1 MKTNKKKSSNKSDEK
16 EAAKKKVAKAAS
28 KSSSSKGGKKA
39 ADKKKSAK
47 KSAAK
52 KSAVKKSAATKP
64 AAKKVAKKVLKK
76 ASDKKTSKLSS
87 KAKAK
92 KTSSKAGAKKTVSK
106 KSDSKKPSIKK
117 TSVKKAA
124 SKSPTKTVLKKSA
137 PKKLTSKKSAS
148 LKKSGAKKAAVKK
161 SAAKSSIKKVAP
173 KRGASSKKVASK
185 KAATKKTAPK
195 KSSLK
200 KVTTKT
206 ATARKGKKS
215 PSSLSSITQVANSQM
230 GVTEYRLSNGLKVIL
245 APNNSAPVVTYMQ
258 LFRVGSRDEGVGHT
272 GATHFLEHMMFKGTK
287 KFDPL
292 NGLDST
298 ELLNR
303 IGAVSNATTW
313 FDRTNYFEAVP
324 SQYLEFCIKIEADR
338 MRNLQLR
345 ESDRDAEMS
354 VVRNELERGENSP
367 DEAMEKEMYAIA
379 YREHPYHHPTIG
391 WRSDV
396 ENIPMD
402 RLKAFY
408 DVFYWPN
415 NCSILVVG
423 DFDTDKTLALIEKYY
438 GKIPSSPHPIPEVYT
453 REPSQEGERRYKVSR
468 AGDLQRVWIGHR
480 TPASSHADH
489 YPINV
494 VSHLLGGSHDKGS
507 RLYKALMD
515 TGLAMDVACRHDEL
529 RDPALMII
537 AATLTQDADPSE
549 VEKVI
554 LQEIEKLQKELVG
567 DDELAPIRSANRK
580 GSILARADQMEL
592 AFALG
597 EAESRDTWR
606 WLADFDE
613 KFEAV
618 TPEDIRR
625 VCSDY
630 LVKENRTV
638 GCFIPAES
646 GDEVCCDSDEHDH
659 SDHAHDIDDGISDE
673 PPTKPSKKKKIPVL
687 SSKELDKI
695 LTPAKTT
702 QRASFSSQVQ
712 TRQLENGLKF
722 MHMKNA
728 GTGSIAISLYIPA
741 GNYFEP
747 SDRHGV
753 ADVVSEMITRGSEG
767 LSKEQLAFTLK
778 DLGLTEG
785 LNLHTDAFAAS
796 LGNTVVKEDFAEYL
810 GLVSRVLRTPLF
822 LESELQRLKQEWSA
836 RILEQK
842 NNTGPMAMNRL
853 YRELYPEGHLFHQI
867 DFDEQSQ
874 QMQSLTQV
882 DLQSFH
888 AYYSPA
894 RAILTVVGDIDFED
908 AHQTVEEI
916 FGNWRGP
923 TPEHISIPP
932 VAMPENGRRIE
943 IRMPDKSS
951 MDILMGYPLPVRRR
965 DPDFYPLHLANL
977 ALGGD
982 TIIARLGKCVR
993 EENGLTYGIYS
1004 GLGDNVHGAAPWTVS
1019 LSVNPANA
1027 NKALGLVSDVLNNYR
1042 KTGITNDELKREAT
1056 GAAGLFTVSM
1066 RSSMAIARVLTRF
1079 EVIGLGVE
1087 GVDRHVERI
1096 LSVKKNNVDEVIQK
1110 YLHPEKMLTVLA
1122 GSF

>member
-39 ADKKKSAK
+39 AEKKKPAK

-52 KSAVKKSAATKP
+52 KSAVKKSTAKKSAAKKP
-64 AAKKVAKKVLKK
+64 VKKVAKKVLKK
-76 ASDKKTSKLSS
+76 TSAKKTSKLAS
-87 KAKAK
+87 KVKAK
-92 KTSSKAGAKKTVSK
+92 KTGPKLGAKKSVVK

-124 SKSPTKTVLKKSA
+124 SNSPKKTGLKKSA

-148 LKKSGAKKAAVKK
+148 LKKSGTKKAAVKK
-161 SAAKSSIKKVAP
+161 SATKSPSTKSTVKKVAT
-173 KRGASSKKVASK
+173 KKGSSSKKAASK
-185 KAATKKTAPK
+185 KAAPK

-200 KVTTKT
+200 KITKT

-215 PSSLSSITQVANSQM
+215 PGVSSITQVANSQM

-423 DFDTDKTLALIEKYY
+423 DFDTDKTLGLIEKYY

-468 AGDLQRVWIGHR
+468 AGDLQRVWVGHR

-507 RLYKALMD
+507 RLYRALMD
-515 TGLAMDVACRHDEL
+515 SGLAMDVACRHDEL

-554 LQEIEKLQKELVG
+554 LKEIDNLQNELVS

-580 GSILARADQMEL
+580 GSVLARADQMEL

-625 VCSDY
+625 VCADY

-646 GDEVCCDSDEHDH
+646 ADEICCDSDDEHDH
-659 SDHAHDIDDGISDE
+659 DIDEDASDE
-673 PPTKPSKKKKIPVL
+673 AATKPSKKKKIPVL
-687 SSKELDKI
+687 NSKELDKI

-722 MHMKNA
+722 MYMKNP

-747 SDRHGV
+747 LDRHGV

-796 LGNTVVKEDFAEYL
+796 LGNTVVKEDFADYL

-853 YRELYPEGHLFHQI
+853 YRELYPDGHLFHQI
-867 DFDEQSQ
+867 DFDEQSK
-874 QMQSLTQV
+874 QMQSLTQL

-888 AYYSPA
+888 EYYSPA
-894 RAILTVVGDIDFED
+894 RAILTVVGDIEFEA

-916 FGNWRGP
+916 FGSWRGP

-932 VAMPENGRRIE
+932 VAMPETGKRIE

-1027 NKALGLVSDVLNNYR
+1027 NKALGLVADVLNNYR
-1042 KTGITNDELKREAT
+1042 KTGITNDELRREAT

-1087 GVDRHVERI
+1087 GVDHHVERI
-1096 LSVKKNNVDEVIQK
+1096 LSVKKNDVDEVIQK

>member
-1 MKTNKKKSSNKSDEK
+1 MKTNKKKSSKVEK
-16 EAAKKKVAKAAS
+16 ESAKKKPSKA
-28 KSSSSKGGKKA
+28 SSVGKKA
-39 ADKKKSAK
+39 TTKAKSDK
-47 KSAAK
+47 AAG
-52 KSAVKKSAATKP
+52 S
-64 AAKKVAKKVLKK
+64 KKV
-76 ASDKKTSKLSS
+76 SS
-87 KAKAK
+87 
-92 KTSSKAGAKKTVSK
+92 
-106 KSDSKKPSIKK
+106 
-117 TSVKKAA
+117 KKAA
-124 SKSPTKTVLKKSA
+124 SKKTASKPVAKKRE
-137 PKKLTSKKSAS
+137 SKKT
-148 LKKSGAKKAAVKK
+148 VKK
-161 SAAKSSIKKVAP
+161 SAAKAVAKKIEKKTTPKAKAKKSGLSAKKTANKKLAQSKTSSKKATG
-173 KRGASSKKVASK
+173 KKSTSKKTAAKQNSKAIKKVASK
-185 KAATKKTAPK
+185 KTSAKKSTTRKLASKEAGKKSSSKKVSAKKSVAKFDSKKTSKKGQKSASGLTKKTASRSSK
-195 KSSLK
+195 KSVPAIS
-200 KVTTKT
+200 
-206 ATARKGKKS
+206 
-215 PSSLSSITQVANSQM
+215 QVGASQM
-230 GVTEYRLSNGLKVIL
+230 GVTEYRLANGLKVIL
-245 APNNSAPVVTYMQ
+245 APNHSAPVVTYMQ

-324 SQYLEFCIKIEADR
+324 AQYLEFCIKIEADR

-396 ENIPMD
+396 ENIPME

-415 NCSILVVG
+415 NCSVLIVG
-423 DFDTDKTLALIEKYY
+423 DFDTDKTLKLMEKYY
-438 GKIPSSPHPIPEVYT
+438 GKIPGSPHPIPEVYT

-468 AGDLQRVWIGHR
+468 VGDLKRVWIGHR

-489 YPINV
+489 YAINV

-507 RLYKALMD
+507 RLYTALMD
-515 TGLAMDVACRHDEL
+515 TGLTMDVACRHDEL

-537 AATLTQDADPSE
+537 AATLTQDAEPAE
-549 VEKVI
+549 VEKII
-554 LQEIEKLQKELVG
+554 LGELEKLQTELVG

-606 WLADFDE
+606 WLAEFDE

-625 VCSDY
+625 VSSDY

-638 GCFIPAES
+638 GCFFPSSLE
-646 GDEVCCDSDEHDH
+646 EEHCCDDDEHEHGAD
-659 SDHAHDIDDGISDE
+659 SSEEEELEATVSSGKA
-673 PPTKPSKKKKIPVL
+673 PKKKKVPIL
-687 SSKELDKI
+687 SAKELDKI
-695 LTPAKTT
+695 LSPAKAVKK
-702 QRASFSSQVQ
+702 ASFSSQVQ
-712 TRQLENGLKF
+712 SRQLENGLRF
-722 MHMKNA
+722 IYMNNP
-728 GTGSIAISLYIPA
+728 GTGSIAVSMYVPA

-747 SDRHGV
+747 VDRHGV
-753 ADVVSEMITRGSEG
+753 ADVVSEMLTRGSEG

-796 LGNTVVKEDFAEYL
+796 LGNTVVKEDFGTYL
-810 GLVSRVLRTPLF
+810 QLLSRVLRTPLF
-822 LESELQRLKQEWSA
+822 LDSELHRLKQEWSA

-853 YRELYPEGHLFHQI
+853 YRELYPDGHLFHQI
-867 DFDEQSQ
+867 EFDEQSA
-874 QMQSLTQV
+874 QMQLLTQS
-882 DLQSFH
+882 DLRSFH
-888 AYYSPA
+888 EIYSPA
-894 RAILTVVGDIDFED
+894 RAIVTVVGDIEFDTAFD
-908 AHQTVEEI
+908 VVENT

-923 TPEHISIPP
+923 APREISIPP
-932 VAMPENGRRIE
+932 VDMPAEGKRIE

-951 MDILMGYPLPVRRR
+951 MDILMGYPLPIKRK
-965 DPDFYPLHLANL
+965 DAEFYPLHLANL

-1019 LSVNPANA
+1019 LSVNPHNA
-1027 NKALGLVSDVLNNYR
+1027 SRALSLVSEVLNNYK
-1042 KTGITNDELKREAT
+1042 KTGISNDELQREAT

-1087 GVDRHVERI
+1087 GVDRHVERL
-1096 LSVKKNNVDEVIQK
+1096 LSVRKSDVDQVIQK
-1110 YLHPEKMLTVLA
+1110 YLHPERMLTVLA
-1122 GSF
+1122 GTF